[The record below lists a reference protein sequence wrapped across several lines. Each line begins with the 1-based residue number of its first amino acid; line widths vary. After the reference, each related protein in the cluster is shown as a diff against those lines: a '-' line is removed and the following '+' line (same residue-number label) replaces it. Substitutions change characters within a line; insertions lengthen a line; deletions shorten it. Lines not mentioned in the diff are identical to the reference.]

1 MITFEELEA
10 LLEST
15 DCLAEWIP
23 EADWPVLEL
32 KCQGIRHEGSLAL
45 KEIIHPEDLA
55 TASLQLDRALESGLA
70 SFKRGPY
77 RIRHPDK
84 DYVSVM
90 EQCLVRRQDSGK
102 SRILSVFRIQESE
115 AGLRADL
122 LEAQDRLQLAMDATP
137 DGLWDW
143 NLKTDQVFF
152 SAHWKNMLG
161 YRDEEIGND
170 LEEWRSRVHPDDLEL
185 AMKDVQEH
193 LEGRT
198 AYYINEHRMRRKDG
212 SYIWILDRGKASRES
227 NGKPYRMIGFHTD
240 ITRHRELE
248 DSLRA
253 FGQELEERV
262 SEKTIELRRQLQK
275 FQLLFNS
282 SNDAFIIHY
291 LDDSEHIDSLIEVND
306 RACSMLAYDR
316 SDLLLLRFSDLFP
329 AESNPGLQQNVE
341 ALLEDGVA
349 LYRGFIQPSRGDS
362 IPVDMSSHL
371 FRLPDGWACFSSVR
385 DIADRLKLE
394 KENEEK
400 EQLLIQQSRMASL
413 GEMIGAIAHQ
423 WKQPLNAI
431 SMAAGMIPDST
442 SPEELKETEE
452 IIIRQ
457 VDFLSRT
464 INEFR
469 DFFRPNQ
476 EKKPFRACESAEKLM
491 RIMAPVLRREKIAV
505 TIHSHEHFNF
515 VGQGNEFQQVLL
527 NIISNARDAF
537 AERDIQNRT
546 VDIYPEK
553 KGRTGVIRIR
563 DNAGGIPETLLPQKL
578 FEAYVT
584 TKGDLGTGIGLSLSR
599 RIVEDRMGGKLSARN
614 VEGGAEFS
622 IEVPLAKKES

>member
-198 AYYINEHRMRRKDG
+198 AYYINEHRMR
-212 SYIWILDRGKASRES
+212 
-227 NGKPYRMIGFHTD
+227 
-240 ITRHRELE
+240 
-248 DSLRA
+248 
-253 FGQELEERV
+253 
-262 SEKTIELRRQLQK
+262 
-275 FQLLFNS
+275 
-282 SNDAFIIHY
+282 
-291 LDDSEHIDSLIEVND
+291 
-306 RACSMLAYDR
+306 
-316 SDLLLLRFSDLFP
+316 
-329 AESNPGLQQNVE
+329 
-341 ALLEDGVA
+341 
-349 LYRGFIQPSRGDS
+349 
-362 IPVDMSSHL
+362 
-371 FRLPDGWACFSSVR
+371 
-385 DIADRLKLE
+385 
-394 KENEEK
+394 
-400 EQLLIQQSRMASL
+400 
-413 GEMIGAIAHQ
+413 
-423 WKQPLNAI
+423 
-431 SMAAGMIPDST
+431 
-442 SPEELKETEE
+442 
-452 IIIRQ
+452 
-457 VDFLSRT
+457 
-464 INEFR
+464 
-469 DFFRPNQ
+469 
-476 EKKPFRACESAEKLM
+476 
-491 RIMAPVLRREKIAV
+491 
-505 TIHSHEHFNF
+505 
-515 VGQGNEFQQVLL
+515 
-527 NIISNARDAF
+527 
-537 AERDIQNRT
+537 
-546 VDIYPEK
+546 
-553 KGRTGVIRIR
+553 
-563 DNAGGIPETLLPQKL
+563 
-578 FEAYVT
+578 
-584 TKGDLGTGIGLSLSR
+584 
-599 RIVEDRMGGKLSARN
+599 
-614 VEGGAEFS
+614 
-622 IEVPLAKKES
+622 